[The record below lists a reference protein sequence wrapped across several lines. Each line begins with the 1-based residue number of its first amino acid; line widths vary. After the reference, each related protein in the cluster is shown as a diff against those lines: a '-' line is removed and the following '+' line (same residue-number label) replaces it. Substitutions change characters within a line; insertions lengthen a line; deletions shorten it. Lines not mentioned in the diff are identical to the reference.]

1 MLQNDEW
8 KVVQDNFELTKT
20 GELSLNGF
28 LQLHLMEAED
38 NCGKSHFNKSCFQE
52 NILSSQRVLC
62 IIVFNRAV
70 LLGDSAELW
79 VTLNAMGYD
88 YNLVQDE
95 AALFRVSVQG
105 ELKEFAPSLYV
116 SGLRSGGPILDKA
129 TIKCIMEGARQP
141 KVIEAAKDILIFR
154 EVAVFSYRY
163 MYNNFLIAL
172 YWDLIANLNYLK
184 I

>member
-1 MLQNDEW
+1 MAL
-8 KVVQDNFELTKT
+8 
-20 GELSLNGF
+20 
-28 LQLHLMEAED
+28 
-38 NCGKSHFNKSCFQE
+38 
-52 NILSSQRVLC
+52 
-62 IIVFNRAV
+62 IVFNRTV

-95 AALFRVSVQG
+95 AALFKVSVQG
-105 ELKEFAPSLYV
+105 EVKEFAPSLYV

-154 EVAVFSYRY
+154 EVAVFSY
-163 MYNNFLIAL
+163 
-172 YWDLIANLNYLK
+172 K
-184 I
+184 IDMCTTIF

>member
-1 MLQNDEW
+1 MAL
-8 KVVQDNFELTKT
+8 
-20 GELSLNGF
+20 
-28 LQLHLMEAED
+28 
-38 NCGKSHFNKSCFQE
+38 
-52 NILSSQRVLC
+52 
-62 IIVFNRAV
+62 IVFNRIV

-95 AALFRVSVQG
+95 AALFKVSVQG

-154 EVAVFSYRY
+154 EVLYFHINRY

-172 YWDLIANLNYLK
+172 HWDLIANLNYLK

>member
-1 MLQNDEW
+1 MVSHILTKDLFKKNTSNSQSVLQNTRMT
-8 KVVQDNFELTKT
+8 L
-20 GELSLNGF
+20 
-28 LQLHLMEAED
+28 
-38 NCGKSHFNKSCFQE
+38 
-52 NILSSQRVLC
+52 
-62 IIVFNRAV
+62 IVFHCTT

-95 AALFRVSVQG
+95 AALFKVSVQG

-129 TIKCIMEGARQP
+129 TIKCIMEGAKQP

-154 EVAVFSYRY
+154 EVALFSY
-163 MYNNFLIAL
+163 
-172 YWDLIANLNYLK
+172 K
-184 I
+184 INMCKTILLRHYIGI

>member
-1 MLQNDEW
+1 MVSHILTKALFKKNISNSQSVLQNTRMA
-8 KVVQDNFELTKT
+8 L
-20 GELSLNGF
+20 
-28 LQLHLMEAED
+28 
-38 NCGKSHFNKSCFQE
+38 
-52 NILSSQRVLC
+52 
-62 IIVFNRAV
+62 IVFHCTT

-95 AALFRVSVQG
+95 AALFKVSVQG

-129 TIKCIMEGARQP
+129 TIKCIMEGAKQP

-154 EVAVFSYRY
+154 EVAVFSY
-163 MYNNFLIAL
+163 
-172 YWDLIANLNYLK
+172 K
-184 I
+184 INMCTTIF

>member
-1 MLQNDEW
+1 MVSHIFT
-8 KVVQDNFELTKT
+8 KVLFK
-20 GELSLNGF
+20 
-28 LQLHLMEAED
+28 
-38 NCGKSHFNKSCFQE
+38 K
-52 NILSSQRVLC
+52 NILSSQSVPRHTRLAL
-62 IIVFNRAV
+62 IVFHRTT

-95 AALFRVSVQG
+95 AALFKVSVQG
-105 ELKEFAPSLYV
+105 EIKEFAPSLYV

-154 EVAVFSYRY
+154 EVAVFSY
-163 MYNNFLIAL
+163 
-172 YWDLIANLNYLK
+172 K
-184 I
+184 INMCTIIF

>member
-1 MLQNDEW
+1 MA
-8 KVVQDNFELTKT
+8 
-20 GELSLNGF
+20 
-28 LQLHLMEAED
+28 H
-38 NCGKSHFNKSCFQE
+38 
-52 NILSSQRVLC
+52 
-62 IIVFNRAV
+62 IVFNRTV

-154 EVAVFSYRY
+154 EVAIFSYNWTATIIHMDSCPVVCVFGDGCER
-163 MYNNFLIAL
+163 AGG
-172 YWDLIANLNYLK
+172 A
-184 I
+184 